1 MCTKCKERNNCFAVI
16 TVVYDNSNVNIHQH
30 AEPQAVARD
39 LAEVGHTIGQTRSQ
53 LQPSA
58 LSLGDLTLRGK
69 VLSA

>member
-1 MCTKCKERNNCFAVI
+1 MVI
-16 TVVYDNSNVNIHQH
+16 YDNSNVNIHQH

-39 LAEVGHTIGQTRSQ
+39 LAEVGHTIGQTRTQ